1 MGVMAK
7 WGPMTFEVTPQ
18 KITPLTGFKTAFK
31 LKSDANND
39 TSGTPP
45 TNTRGRE
52 LESVQFTVK
61 YAQAAGTT
69 PRSQMGTWRSLIG
82 KVYVLYIGGKAWGA
96 ANFQLEAAELTNV
109 VWDSNGNMLEAEV
122 AITLTEYT
130 KSASKETTT
139 AASKQAA
146 LSAKPSS
153 EQKAAKAP

>member
-7 WGPMTFEVTPQ
+7 WGPMTFEVAPQ
-18 KITPLTGFKTAFK
+18 KITSLTGFKTSFK

-52 LESVQFTVK
+52 LESVQFNVK
-61 YAQAAGTT
+61 YVRAAGTE

-82 KVYVLYIGGKAWGA
+82 KVHVLYVGGKAWGA
-96 ANFQLEAAELTNV
+96 ANFQLETVELANV

-130 KSASKETTT
+130 KSTSKNKTTI
-139 AASKQAA
+139 ASKQAA